1 MVIRTSYLASVLEQI
16 KESYNI
22 ISALQNKPGDLA
34 IMRTELH
41 KARGIMQVIVN
52 KIDPKDFPSVDIM
65 GLVSRCSHFIED
77 YSFEREM
84 DIMEPLYGEDPGR
97 LHHMR
102 LKIIEAFRDN
112 SIPAKLDEVLEGL

>member
-1 MVIRTSYLASVLEQI
+1 MVIRTSYLAGILEQT
-16 KESYNI
+16 KESYNT

-34 IMRTELH
+34 IMRIELH
-41 KARGIMQVIVN
+41 KARGIMQVIAN
-52 KIDPKDFPSVDIM
+52 KIDPKDFPSVDIE
-65 GLVSRCSHFIED
+65 GLVSCCARFIED

-102 LKIIEAFRDN
+102 LKIIEAFQDN
-112 SIPAKLDEVLEGL
+112 SIPAKLDEILEEL